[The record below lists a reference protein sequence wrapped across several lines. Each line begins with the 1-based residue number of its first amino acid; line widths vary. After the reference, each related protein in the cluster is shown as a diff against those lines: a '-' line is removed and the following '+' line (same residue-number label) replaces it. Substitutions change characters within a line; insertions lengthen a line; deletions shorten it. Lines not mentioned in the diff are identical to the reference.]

1 MAGAYFFARV
11 RASSTIVM
19 RWQVAL
25 WRRLRR
31 RPPFYGARIN
41 AILSDLAHTGPS
53 RRAAH
58 IFVACARASS
68 RSLWAMVRGS
78 ESNLLTAQRDKMAR
92 GPA

>member
-1 MAGAYFFARV
+1 MPGAYFFARV

-53 RRAAH
+53 RRAALYLCRVRTRVEPFPLGDGPGQR
-58 IFVACARASS
+58 IEPFD
-68 RSLWAMVRGS
+68 RSA
-78 ESNLLTAQRDKMAR
+78 
-92 GPA
+92 